1 MSIPRVYKTE
11 AIVLKRINLGE
22 ADRILT
28 LYTPYSGII
37 KAVAKGVRRP
47 KSKLGGHVET
57 LTHSAMMLAKGRN
70 LDIIVQSQT
79 IDSFLPLRNDLW
91 RTSCA
96 LYIAE
101 LVDRFTEER
110 SENYP
115 VYTLLL
121 STIKSLVNTTNFQL
135 LLRYFELQLLNHLGY
150 RPQLNQCITCKRE
163 IEPTTNF
170 FSPGGGGVICSYCSS
185 SEIPIKPL
193 SLNALKVL
201 RLLQRGN
208 YNEANRIRLSASL
221 SEELEIVM
229 REYIKY
235 LLEREVKSVEFLDRL
250 RKAKLVVSNTL

>member
-1 MSIPRVYKTE
+1 M
-11 AIVLKRINLGE
+11 NLGE

-37 KAVAKGVRRP
+37 KAIAKGVRRP

-57 LTHSAMMLAKGRN
+57 LTHSTMMLAKGRN

-121 STIKSLVNTTNFQL
+121 STLKSLVNTNNFQL
-135 LLRYFELQLLNHLGY
+135 LLRYFELQLLGLLGY
-150 RPQLNQCITCKRE
+150 RPQLNQCINCKRE
-163 IEPTTNF
+163 IEPTNNF
-170 FSPGGGGVICSYCSS
+170 FSPGEGGVICPHCSS
-185 SEIPIKPL
+185 SELSIKPL

-201 RLLQRGN
+201 RLLQKGN
-208 YNEANRIRLSASL
+208 FNEANRVRLTADL
-221 SEELEIVM
+221 SDELEIVM

-235 LLEREVKSVEFLDRL
+235 LLEREVKSVAFLDRL
-250 RKAKLVVSNTL
+250 RKTKIIVSNTL